1 MPDSKY
7 DHAGATCSKS
17 EMMKAWDGPGE
28 QGKMAGR
35 ETGEAGRVADV
46 GGMKK
51 EAGAKDSG
59 EMK

>member
-1 MPDSKY
+1 MPKGNY
-7 DHAGATCSKS
+7 DHAGKECCKG

-28 QGKMAGR
+28 QGKMEGGR
-35 ETGEAGRVADV
+35 EARKVAGV

-51 EAGAKDSG
+51 EAGASDPH